1 MSILGTNS
9 VLQERRAMLCAGFT
23 LLERAKNF
31 KGTALGKGDK
41 APTIVQVNSSV
52 QY

>member
-9 VLQERRAMLCAGFT
+9 VLQERRAMLCVGFT
-23 LLERAKNF
+23 LLERVKNF

-41 APTIVQVNSSV
+41 APTIV
-52 QY
+52 

>member
-1 MSILGTNS
+1 MSILGRNS

-23 LLERAKNF
+23 LVGRVKNF
-31 KGTALGKGDK
+31 TGTALGKGDK
-41 APTIVQVNSSV
+41 ALTIVQVNSSV

>member
-1 MSILGTNS
+1 MFILGTNS

-23 LLERAKNF
+23 LLERVKNF
-31 KGTALGKGDK
+31 TGTGLGKGDK
-41 APTIVQVNSSV
+41 AHTIVQVNSSV

>member
-1 MSILGTNS
+1 MPILGRNS

-23 LLERAKNF
+23 LVERVKNF
-31 KGTALGKGDK
+31 TGTALGKGDK
-41 APTIVQVNSSV
+41 ALTIVQVKSSV